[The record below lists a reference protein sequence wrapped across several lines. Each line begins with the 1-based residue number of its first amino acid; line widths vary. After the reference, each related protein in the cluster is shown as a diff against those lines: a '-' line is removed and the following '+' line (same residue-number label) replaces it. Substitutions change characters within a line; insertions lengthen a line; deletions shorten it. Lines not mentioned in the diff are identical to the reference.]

1 MLLFQT
7 EPITWAPT
15 QYHLSVAIL
24 SSYYKGCFIAPPVP
38 SSFVRLWLQE
48 NVDIR
53 LVLEKEVHLH
63 ISCFEIS
70 TEDGHDALILLVPK
84 IGPHLIRF
92 WARIRESEC
101 HGKLM
106 NVIYQ
111 ISRLDSSHRVVLRS

>member
-53 LVLEKEVHLH
+53 L
-63 ISCFEIS
+63 
-70 TEDGHDALILLVPK
+70 G
-84 IGPHLIRF
+84 
-92 WARIRESEC
+92 
-101 HGKLM
+101 
-106 NVIYQ
+106 
-111 ISRLDSSHRVVLRS
+111 DSSRNVCTGKRSSSSHLLF